1 MLFIMSKLQF
11 FGAQPGR
18 LFILILII
26 SAIAC
31 KSDAPETD
39 SSPETVTEESS
50 ASGNDSKDTS
60 VSSDAGEKV
69 GEYDP
74 ENYDGFLLGQFKY
87 DIAVDA
93 MVDEPIT
100 ELKGQIIQF
109 DKDYSYRVFKDS
121 KEMERGKFTYE
132 RNGQVLTLEATK
144 GLSSQWKVN
153 YQEGM
158 MIWVGTHV
166 YGNNARQIRLY
177 EVKG

>member
-1 MLFIMSKLQF
+1 MSKLQF
-11 FGAQPGR
+11 FGAQLCR
-18 LFILILII
+18 LFCLTLII
-26 SAIAC
+26 SALAC

-39 SSPETVTEESS
+39 GPQETIAEESS
-50 ASGNDSKDTS
+50 ASTPDNKDTS
-60 VSSDAGEKV
+60 LSSDPVKKV

-74 ENYDGFLLGQFKY
+74 NNYDGFLLGRFKY

-109 DKDYSYRVFKDS
+109 EKDYSYKVFKDS
-121 KEMERGKFTYE
+121 KELERGKFTYE